1 MAVRL
6 SLACHFGVTTSPS
19 RWWKS
24 PRRALFSGGSG
35 ASATCPRNGFAG
47 FLPRPDGLPREPRKP
62 ATAVLR
68 CRFGPTPTPSR
79 TSAIGPMGWV
89 HGVALAPDR
98 PPSSTHG
105 AAFEGTKVMYHGT
118 DRQLHPQRGR
128 RLQRRDPHP
137 HASRPRSE
145 THTSALSSLMRT

>member
-6 SLACHFGVTTSPS
+6 SLACHFCVTTSPS

-24 PRRALFSGGSG
+24 PRPALFSGGSG

-79 TSAIGPMGWV
+79 TSAMGPMGWV

-98 PPSSTHG
+98 PPSRPHG
-105 AAFEGTKVMYHGT
+105 AAFEGTKEIYHGT
-118 DRQLHPQRGR
+118 DR
-128 RLQRRDPHP
+128 
-137 HASRPRSE
+137 SE
-145 THTSALSSLMRT
+145 EHTSELQSLMRISYAVFCLKKKKRHNNK